1 MNDVRNQSYLEL
13 QLATIHIDTI
23 QTNNQFSPLEMLFFC
38 HGFLRSA
45 DDSRRGPTWQVG
57 MTWLLQRLFKKK
69 LTEGD
74 GTIDFNQRIEC
85 RDNLYSAYKSKRR
98 VWTVAVCQKAFNEA
112 LGKLLQSYQAALQA
126 VYANHTVIDIDQSV
140 NRKLNRESN
149 KRKR

>member
-1 MNDVRNQSYLEL
+1 MSWLGLV
-13 QLATIHIDTI
+13 
-23 QTNNQFSPLEMLFFC
+23 
-38 HGFLRSA
+38 RSA
-45 DDSRRGPTWQVG
+45 DDSKRGPTWQVG
-57 MTWLLQRLFKKK
+57 MTWLLQRLFKK

-74 GTIDFNQRIEC
+74 GTIDSNHPIEC

-112 LGKLLQSYQAALQA
+112 LGKLPQSYQAA
-126 VYANHTVIDIDQSV
+126 VHTDHTVIDIDQSI